1 MNVLDTVTET
11 VDHARRRLAEKAR
24 QEGVTLS
31 LDDDGRWY
39 ASSVSTPGTRHYLT
53 AYSCTC
59 VGFCNRGRC
68 KHNSALLACLGWL
81 DLDDDPEPTPPA
93 PMAITLAHTGAHDSL
108 ATEPDSA
115 GAALPDCG
123 TCHDAGL
130 IDAPRSRWVGGSRF
144 GFRDTWATVAPCPR
158 CQPVAA

>member
-11 VDHARRRLAEKAR
+11 IDQARRRLAEKAR
-24 QEGVTLS
+24 QEGVTLT

-59 VGFCNRGRC
+59 VGFCNHGRC

-81 DLDDDPEPTPPA
+81 DLDDDPEPDP
-93 PMAITLAHTGAHDSL
+93 
-108 ATEPDSA
+108 A
-115 GAALPDCG
+115 GAALPDCAV
-123 TCHDAGL
+123 CLDAGL
-130 IDAPRSRWVGGSRF
+130 IDAPHSRWVGGCQT
-144 GFRDTWATVAPCPR
+144 GYRDEWTSPTPCPS

>member
-11 VDHARRRLAEKAR
+11 VDQARRRLAEKAR
-24 QEGVTLS
+24 REGVTLS

-53 AYSCTC
+53 AYSCDC
-59 VGFCNRGRC
+59 VGFCNHGRC

-93 PMAITLAHTGAHDSL
+93 ACP
-108 ATEPDSA
+108 
-115 GAALPDCG
+115 
-123 TCHDAGL
+123 TCHGTGEMVV
-130 IDAPRSRWVGGSRF
+130 RHSRWIGGGRW
-144 GFRDTWATVAPCPR
+144 GFRDEWST
-158 CQPVAA
+158 PVACHECGEGVAA

>member
-11 VDHARRRLAEKAR
+11 VDQARRRLAEKAR
-24 QEGVTLS
+24 QEGVKLT

-53 AYSCTC
+53 AYSCDC
-59 VGFCNRGRC
+59 VGFCNHGRC

-93 PMAITLAHTGAHDSL
+93 MGCPVCHGAGTIVQHHSRWIGGGKLGWRDRWDSL
-108 ATEPDSA
+108 AT
-115 GAALPDCG
+115 
-123 TCHDAGL
+123 CHECRGEE
-130 IDAPRSRWVGGSRF
+130 
-144 GFRDTWATVAPCPR
+144 
-158 CQPVAA
+158 VAA